1 MERIHIKNF
10 KQIKEADL
18 YLRKLNVIVGEHT
31 SGKSTLMKVAYFMH
45 HLQDEIINEV
55 SANAPQIFRH
65 NFFGRMKQAVRIA
78 FVHHF
83 GSTRHLADF
92 TIDYYTPSGEL
103 VCFYVNDN
111 NDLDL
116 FFVDDFGDKILDNSF
131 AAVEELVELKN
142 KGLDS
147 TSTEWQEVLDALRGR
162 LNVVFGDNTQELYIP
177 NNRSVWLAIGNR
189 IQTLFDEMEQTLKNK
204 GFLRFDSEHELF
216 HLRFVQHIKNNVVPV
231 FKRNA
236 TLKDVFFDVMKFS
249 TDANLTIDSTSKQIA
264 ELLQGT
270 YQADTFGEKIFYELP
285 EKYVY
290 LQNASTHQQELIRM
304 IQDLFLAALR
314 QQPVLR
320 FIEHPEAQ
328 VRTDLHETL
337 TEFLVWFATSHP
349 ENQLVFSTHS
359 SQMVDTLNKI
369 VGEGKLLKSEEI
381 NVLTLDDGN
390 LVTLS
395 NQETGKVEDTLTE
408 KYLV

>member
-18 YLRKLNVIVGEHT
+18 NLRKFNIIVGEHAC
-31 SGKSTLMKVAYFMH
+31 GKSTLMKVAYFMH

-103 VCFYVNDN
+103 VCFYINDN

-131 AAVEELVELKN
+131 AAVEELV
-142 KGLDS
+142 
-147 TSTEWQEVLDALRGR
+147 V
-162 LNVVFGDNTQELYIP
+162 
-177 NNRSVWLAIGNR
+177 
-189 IQTLFDEMEQTLKNK
+189 LKNK

-231 FKRNA
+231 FKRNS

-249 TDANLTIDSTSKQIA
+249 KDANLTIDSTSKQVA
-264 ELLQGT
+264 KLLQGT
-270 YQADTFGEKIFYELP
+270 YQTDTFGEKIFYELP

-314 QQPVLR
+314 QKPVLR

-337 TEFLVWFATSHP
+337 TEFLVWFAASHP

-369 VGEGKLLKSEEI
+369 VGEGKLLKSEDV
-381 NVLTLDDGN
+381 NVLTLDDGK
-390 LVTLS
+390 LITLS
-395 NQETGKVEDTLTE
+395 NEETGKVEATLTE

>member
-18 YLRKLNVIVGEHT
+18 YLRKFNVIVGEHAC
-31 SGKSTLMKVAYFMH
+31 GKSTLMKVAYFMH

-83 GSTRHLADF
+83 GSTRHLEDF

-103 VCFYVNDN
+103 VCFYINDN

-131 AAVEELVELKN
+131 EAVEELVALKN

-147 TSTEWQEVLDALRGR
+147 SSKEWQEVLDALRAR
-162 LNVVFGDNTQELYIP
+162 LNIVFGDNTQELYIP
-177 NNRSVWLAIGNR
+177 NNRSIWFAIGNR
-189 IQTLFDEMEQTLKNK
+189 VQTIFDEMEQTLKNK

-216 HLRFVQHIKNNVVPV
+216 QLRFVQHIKNNVLPV
-231 FKRNA
+231 FKRNT

-249 TDANLTIDSTSKQIA
+249 TDANLKIESTTELINT
-264 ELLQGT
+264 LLQGT
-270 YQADTFGEKIFYELP
+270 YQTDSFGEKIFYEMP

-304 IQDLFLAALR
+304 VQDLFLAALHQR
-314 QQPVLR
+314 PVLR
-320 FIEHPEAQ
+320 FIEHPEAH
-328 VRTDLHETL
+328 VRTELHKTL
-337 TEFLVWFATSHP
+337 TEFLVWYATAHP

-359 SQMVDTLNKI
+359 TQIVETLNKI
-369 VGEGKLLKSEEI
+369 IEKGEYLKNEEI
-381 NVLTLDDGN
+381 NILTLDDGN
-390 LVTLS
+390 LVVLS
-395 NQETGKVEDTLTE
+395 NQEEEKVEQIE
-408 KYLV
+408 KDLV

>member
-18 YLRKLNVIVGEHT
+18 HLRKFNIIVGEHAC
-31 SGKSTLMKVAYFMH
+31 GKSTLMKVAYFMH

-103 VCFYVNDN
+103 VCFYINDN

-131 AAVEELVELKN
+131 AAVEELVALKN

-147 TSTEWQEVLDALRGR
+147 TAPEWQEVLDGLRGR

-177 NNRSVWLAIGNR
+177 NNRSVWFAIGNR
-189 IQTLFDEMEQTLKNK
+189 VQTLFDEMEQTLKSK
-204 GFLRFDSEHELF
+204 GFLRFDSEH
-216 HLRFVQHIKNNVVPV
+216 V

-249 TDANLTIDSTSKQIA
+249 TDANLTIDSISKQIA

-270 YQADTFGEKIFYELP
+270 YQTDTFGEKIFYELP

-314 QQPVLR
+314 QKPVLR

-337 TEFLVWFATSHP
+337 TEFLVWFATSHA
-349 ENQLVFSTHS
+349 ENQIVFSTHS
-359 SQMVDTLNKI
+359 SQIVDTLNKI
-369 VGEGKLLKSEEI
+369 VGEGKLLKSEDV

-390 LVTLS
+390 LITLS
-395 NQETGKVEDTLTE
+395 SQETGKVEATLTE

>member
-18 YLRKLNVIVGEHT
+18 QLRKFNVIVGDHA

-103 VCFYVNDN
+103 VCFYINDN

-131 AAVEELVELKN
+131 AAVEELVALKN

-147 TSTEWQEVLDALRGR
+147 TSTEWQDVLNALRGR
-162 LNVVFGDNTQELYIP
+162 LNLVFGDNTQELYIP
-177 NNRSVWLAIGNR
+177 NNRSVWFAIGNR
-189 IQTLFDEMEQTLKNK
+189 VQALFDEMEQTLKNK

-216 HLRFVQHIKNNVVPV
+216 HLHFVQHIKNNVVPV

-236 TLKDVFFDVMKFS
+236 TLKDVFFDIMKFN
-249 TDANLTIDSTSKQIA
+249 TDANLAIESTSKQIT

-270 YQADTFGEKIFYELP
+270 YQTDTFGEKIFYELP

-304 IQDLFLAALR
+304 IQDLFLAALH
-314 QQPVLR
+314 QKPVLR

-328 VRTDLHETL
+328 VKTDLHKTL
-337 TEFLVWFATSHP
+337 TQFLIWYATSHP

-359 SQMVDTLNKI
+359 TQMVDALNQI
-369 VGEGKLLKSEEI
+369 VEEGKLLKAEEVNI
-381 NVLTLDDGN
+381 LTLENGK
-390 LVTLS
+390 LITLS
-395 NQETGKVEDTLTE
+395 NPKTGEVKSKLTE
-408 KYLV
+408 KTLL